1 MEYNKLVRDN
11 IPKLITERGKK
22 CTYHIADDREYSL
35 KLREKLVEEAQEFL
49 ANPSEEEFADVLE
62 VLDAIKGHMRL
73 SGHKMGMKAYINGRF
88 DERII
93 LEKVLENE

>member
-22 CTYHIADDREYSL
+22 CTYHIADDREYNL

-49 ANPSEEEFADVLE
+49 ENPSEEEYADILE
-62 VLDAIKGHMRL
+62 VLDAIRDCMRL
-73 SGHKMGMKAYINGRF
+73 SGHKMGMKAYVNGRF
-88 DERII
+88 EKRII